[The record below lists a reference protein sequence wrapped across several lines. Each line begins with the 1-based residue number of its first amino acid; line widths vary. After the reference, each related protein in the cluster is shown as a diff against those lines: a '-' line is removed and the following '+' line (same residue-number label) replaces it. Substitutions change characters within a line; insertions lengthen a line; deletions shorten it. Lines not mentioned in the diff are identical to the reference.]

1 MKNEHFPPVTSHGH
15 ATGLGTPTPSLESWP
30 GMIFLVFCRVNK
42 LFCLLELTKF
52 KRSQATATT
61 SDTQT
66 FESGKVKF
74 RNAVLLSCTLWKV
87 LGVWGGYLSC
97 FKEGIL
103 VKRVGLWKP
112 RRCTVFQAR
121 TDNLGH
127 PLWSRRRSSQEPQ
140 AISWGKAR
148 EAPGASLLERNR
160 EAKPATRCVHHDI
173 LTKCWVLHLRVPGP
187 LYRCLYNLMQRD
199 RGAKF
204 EDGSWHTGQNQRSR
218 ILPSGHV

>member
-74 RNAVLLSCTLWKV
+74 RNAVLLSCTLWKA

-103 VKRVGLWKP
+103 VKRVGL
-112 RRCTVFQAR
+112 
-121 TDNLGH
+121 
-127 PLWSRRRSSQEPQ
+127 
-140 AISWGKAR
+140 
-148 EAPGASLLERNR
+148 
-160 EAKPATRCVHHDI
+160 
-173 LTKCWVLHLRVPGP
+173 
-187 LYRCLYNLMQRD
+187 
-199 RGAKF
+199 
-204 EDGSWHTGQNQRSR
+204 
-218 ILPSGHV
+218 